1 MSSSTDGAG
10 RDENE
15 SPEESDNNQD
25 RRRSIQRQKPIFVPN
40 SPTISTGTPSFG
52 RGTSLVEEPRPQRQQ
67 CKF

>member
-15 SPEESDNNQD
+15 SPEESENNRD

>member
-15 SPEESDNNQD
+15 SPEESDNNRD
-25 RRRSIQRQKPIFVPN
+25 RRSIQRQKPIFVPN
-40 SPTISTGTPSFG
+40 SPTKSAGTPSFG
-52 RGTSLVEEPRPQRQQ
+52 RGTSPVEEPRPQRQQ

>member
-1 MSSSTDGAG
+1 MSSSTGGAG

-15 SPEESDNNQD
+15 NPEESDNNRD
-25 RRRSIQRQKPIFVPN
+25 RRSIQRQKTIFVSN
-40 SPTISTGTPSFG
+40 SPILSSGTPSYG